1 MKNIILIVL
10 LCFSNYAFSQF
21 AKIVDADG
29 YVNLRA
35 GAGIKSK
42 IIGRINSGDFVFIYS
57 NNFDKDKWVDVK
69 YPNGDNIIRG
79 YIHKSRLR
87 LLSSY
92 TKIPFTQKK
101 NNFFYFFNKDLELG
115 LAVGIEKF
123 NIQKHISKFTIVKDG
138 NMTVFEKYNG
148 KTVYGIDIESPYS
161 NYISIKAKFG
171 SKIIQIPREDFE
183 NLFNANEGDL
193 YMKVNYDVDTN
204 SLYFTSSNSDGYL
217 SYNLLYVI
225 KKDGSFTRK
234 IVPLN

>member
-1 MKNIILIVL
+1 MKNVVLIVM
-10 LCFSNYAFSQF
+10 LCISNYALCQF

-42 IIGRINSGDFVFIYS
+42 IIGRINSGDFVYIYS
-57 NNFDKDKWVDVK
+57 NNFNREKWINVK
-69 YPNGDNIIRG
+69 YPNGDNIIKG
-79 YIHKSRLR
+79 YVHKSRLR
-87 LLSSY
+87 LLNSY
-92 TKIPFTQKK
+92 TKIPFTQKEK
-101 NNFFYFFNKDLELG
+101 HFFYFINKDLELG

-123 NIQKHISKFTIVKDG
+123 NIQKYISKFTIVKYD
-138 NMTVFEKYNG
+138 NEQVYEKYNG
-148 KTVYGIDIESPYS
+148 KTVYGIDIEPPYS

-217 SYNLLYVI
+217 SYNLLYII